1 MAVAAVIKQDRMLGL
16 RLETAIMR
24 QEWSNR
30 RLAEMSGVALS
41 TIQRIRTGQ
50 GKSPSVWTV
59 YALAD
64 ALDVPIDWLTGRQD
78 GK

>member
-1 MAVAAVIKQDRMLGL
+1 MTTSEKVNRDRVLGD
-16 RLETAIMR
+16 RLEIAMLR
-24 QEWSNR
+24 QGLNNSQLA
-30 RLAEMSGVALS
+30 RLSGLALS
-41 TIQRIRTGQ
+41 VVQRLHRGT

-64 ALDVPIDWLTGRQD
+64 ALDVDVHWLTGRQD